1 MGNKSFYD
9 LDYIIEINEQ
19 RLEQYANAHQK
30 IVERFTTLL
39 VIYSTYCIFLVPII
53 QTLFLAKEQWH
64 WSYYCSFYIFCILFI
79 ISIINSILLLSPE
92 GLNLLPEPATYY
104 LELKEVYEAEGFPP
118 TETDTIIKVSYI
130 AELEE
135 AVIKKGGELH
145 LKVSFYNRAFYY
157 AILACIPYLHCTWTQ
172 IDPDKKIIF
181 KKETNNNFS
190 SFTKTNHICGK
201 RNENLRKSTMCWSE

>member
-19 RLEQYANAHQK
+19 RLEQYTNAHQK

-39 VIYSTYCIFLVPII
+39 VIYSALFIFLVPMI
-53 QTLFLAKEQWH
+53 QTFFLVKQQWH
-64 WSYYCSFYIFCILFI
+64 WSYYCSFSLFCILFT
-79 ISIINSILLLSPE
+79 ISIINFILLLSPE

-104 LELKEVYEAEGFPP
+104 LELKEIHEAEGFPP
-118 TETDTIIKVSYI
+118 KETDTIIKISYI
-130 AELEE
+130 AALEE

-157 AILACIPYLHCTWTQ
+157 AILSCIPYLHCTWTQ
-172 IDPDKKIIF
+172 INQEKKIIF
-181 KKETNNNFS
+181 KTETNNNFS

-201 RNENLRKSTMCWSE
+201 GNKNLRKSTTCWSE